1 MKVKYCISRYAIR
14 ASKQQVLYSLALVI
28 KENMAK
34 PSDSSQ
40 AQSNSE
46 VITSVWAHE
55 RYQKHM
61 FISIPEP
68 LDPCTGTLID
78 EFGNGGLQSKLY
90 SPPMHAN
97 CVYRGPLLPLVLA
110 NR

>member
-14 ASKQQVLYSLALVI
+14 ASKQQILYSLALVI
-28 KENMAK
+28 KEENMAK
-34 PSDSSQ
+34 PDSSQ
-40 AQSNSE
+40 SQSNNE
-46 VITSVWAHE
+46 VITSVWARE

-61 FISIPEP
+61 LISIPEP
-68 LDPCTGTLID
+68 LDPCTRTLID

-90 SPPMHAN
+90 SPPIEAN
-97 CVYRGPLLPLVLA
+97 SVYRGPLLPLVLA